1 MRKTIWPILLS
12 GASMLL
18 LFSSCVPTKKY
29 QDVEFERNHFRDE
42 NESLRASNE
51 EKNQLE
57 ADLRFTETQLRQST
71 RELEVLTV
79 RCERLK
85 SQDSLLLA
93 QYDKLLEQ
101 NKALLKVSSTEKQ
114 ILEAEKSSA
123 ESELDK
129 NLLQLEGMEYSLN
142 ERDSDFQSL
151 RMNQQQL
158 EQQVKELQILLQ
170 KKDVQMGQLKENL
183 NKTLFDFSTSD
194 LSVTEKN
201 GRIHVSLSQ
210 NLLFKSG
217 SDQIDWKGRKAV
229 RQLAGVL
236 KNNPDLD
243 ITVEGHTDNT
253 GKADLNWDLSVK
265 RATAVVKELTKSG
278 VDPKRITASGRALY
292 HPVAPNDTKQNQAKN
307 RRTEIILSPNL
318 DKLYEI
324 IR

>member
-1 MRKTIWPILLS
+1 MKKINRTFLIAGVSMMTLL
-12 GASMLL
+12 
-18 LFSSCVPTKKY
+18 SSCVPTKKY
-29 QDVEFERNHFRDE
+29 QDLEFERNHFRDE
-42 NESLRASNE
+42 NESLRAANE

-57 ADLRFTETQLRQST
+57 SDLRFTEAQLRQST

-79 RCERLK
+79 RCNHLK
-85 SQDSLLLA
+85 KQDSLLLT

-101 NKALLKVSSTEKQ
+101 NKALLKVAATEKQ
-114 ILEAEKSSA
+114 VLEAAKTST

-129 NLLQLEGMEYSLN
+129 KLRELEGMEYALG
-142 ERDSDFQSL
+142 ERDSNFQSL
-151 RMNQQQL
+151 RVNQEKL
-158 EQQVKELQILLQ
+158 EQQVRELQILLQ
-170 KKDVQMGQLKENL
+170 KKDTQMVQLKENL
-183 NKTLFDFSTSD
+183 NKALFDFSASD

-217 SDQIDWKGRKAV
+217 SDQIDWKGRKAI
-229 RQLAGVL
+229 RQLAEVL
-236 KNNPDLD
+236 KANPDLD
-243 ITVEGHTDNT
+243 ITVEGHTDST
-253 GKADLNWDLSVK
+253 GKPDLNWDLSVK
-265 RATAVVKELTKSG
+265 RATTVVKELTKSG

-292 HPVAPNDTKQNQAKN
+292 HPVAPNDSQQNQAKN